1 MDRVTL
7 GPWMP
12 VSFGLVL
19 EAASVQTSTVEP
31 LILPYYSVQTPFIL
45 ILDVEKV

>member
-7 GPWMP
+7 RPWMP
-12 VSFGLVL
+12 VSFGLVP
-19 EAASVQTSTVEP
+19 EAASVQTATIEP

-45 ILDVEKV
+45 IPDVEEV